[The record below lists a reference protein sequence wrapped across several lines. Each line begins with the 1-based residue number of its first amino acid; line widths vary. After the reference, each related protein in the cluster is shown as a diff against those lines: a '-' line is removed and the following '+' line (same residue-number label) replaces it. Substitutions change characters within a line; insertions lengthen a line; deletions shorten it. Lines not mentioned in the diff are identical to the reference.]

1 MKMTQEN
8 VPLSRREARR
18 QDRREAIIDVA
29 MRFFLE
35 HGYAAAS
42 MSAIAAEI
50 GGSKATLWSYFPS
63 KEELFEAVLEKKTSE
78 FRQKLL
84 LLLDPCGD
92 AEQSL
97 RNFCQ
102 GFIERVTAPDAI
114 ALHRLVMAECGRF
127 PEIGRIFYERA
138 PKATERVLAD
148 FMRWMMDRG
157 RLRSSDAESAAHL
170 MVMLNMAG
178 CHQQLMLGLLDQASP
193 EMIAA
198 DADRTMATFMQLYAP
213 ARP

>member
-1 MKMTQEN
+1 MKMTQEKT
-8 VPLSRREARR
+8 PLSRREARR

-63 KEELFEAVLEKKTSE
+63 KEALFEAGLEKATSE
-78 FRQKLL
+78 FRQRLL
-84 LLLDPCGD
+84 VLLDPSGD

-114 ALHRLVMAECGRF
+114 ALNRLIMAECGRF

-138 PKATERVLAD
+138 PRATQKVLAD
-148 FMRWMMDRG
+148 FLRSMMERG
-157 RLRSSDAESAAHL
+157 RLKRADPDRAAHL
-170 MVMLNMAG
+170 MVVLSMAG
-178 CHQQLMLGLLDQASP
+178 CHHQMLLGLLDEATG
-193 EMIAA
+193 EMIAS
-198 DADRTMATFMQLYAP
+198 DVDQTMATFMALYGP
-213 ARP
+213 A

>member
-1 MKMTQEN
+1 MKMTQEKI
-8 VPLSRREARR
+8 PLSRREARR

-63 KEELFEAVLEKKTSE
+63 KEALFEAGLEKATSE
-78 FRQKLL
+78 FRQRLL
-84 LLLDPCGD
+84 VLLDPCGD

-97 RNFCQ
+97 RNFCK

-114 ALHRLVMAECGRF
+114 ALNRLIMAECGRF

-138 PKATERVLAD
+138 PRATQRVLSD
-148 FMRWMMDRG
+148 F
-157 RLRSSDAESAAHL
+157 LRSMMERDRLKRADPDRAAHL
-170 MVMLNMAG
+170 MVVLSMAG
-178 CHQQLMLGLLDQASP
+178 CHHQLLLGLLDEATG
-193 EMIAA
+193 EMIAS
-198 DADRTMATFMQLYAP
+198 DVDQTMATFMALYGP
-213 ARP
+213 A